1 MSEPSTPLMRQYS
14 AIKKEHPNALLFFR
28 LGDFY
33 ELFFDDAILAARE
46 LQITLTSR
54 NKEKGVNIPMCGVPY
69 HAAEGYIA
77 KLIRRGFKVA
87 VCEQVEDPRLATK
100 LVRREVTRVVTPG
113 TAADS
118 SLNAEENNFLAAVA
132 TVGDRVGFAALDLS
146 TGEFRAT
153 EFAGESAGRRIQEE
167 LEQLRPKEMLYGSSA
182 PLLEHASSTQL
193 GSFATLNGRD
203 TPHSTGTAPVARI
216 SGFGWAETPLDDWI
230 FAPDHAIPL
239 VENHFGV
246 LSLEG
251 FGLAGKQAAASAAGA
266 ILYYI
271 RSTQRGTLD
280 HVDRIGFYERQNC
293 LVLDAVTVRNL
304 ELIEPLFAG
313 TDAGV
318 TLIRCLDATITP
330 MGKRLLRMWML
341 RPSLD
346 RTEIE
351 ARLDAVD
358 VQVKDIVG
366 REELRRS
373 LDGILDLERL
383 LSRVTLE
390 TANPRDVL
398 ALGASLGK
406 LPKVRGVLAGLLAPR
421 LAMLHAAIDELG
433 DLRGKIESMLAPEP
447 PLTLNDGGVIAAG
460 IDKDLDEL
468 RDLSHNSK
476 QYLAQVETRERERTG
491 IGSLKVKFNSIFGY
505 YIEISKA
512 NLHHAPTDYERKQTL
527 VNAERFT
534 TPELKEYESK
544 ILDAQEK
551 IVEIERRLFAE
562 LRSAIAAEAKRIRQT
577 ALALAEVDVL
587 GSLAHIAALRNYCRP
602 KFEADNSDQT
612 ADLEIVEGRHP
623 VIELQEMT
631 IGNDRFVPNDLFLN
645 SKTHNIVVLT
655 GPNMGGKSTYLRQ
668 AALIVIMAQMG
679 SFVPARSVRM
689 GIVDRVFTRIGA
701 SDNVARGRSTFMV
714 EMTETAAILHTA
726 TPRSLIL
733 LDEVGRGTSTY
744 DGLAIAWAA
753 VEYLHARVRA
763 KTLFATHYFEL
774 TELAEQLSG
783 VKNYHVSVKETGGSV
798 VFLRRVEPG
807 AADRSYGI
815 EVAKLAGLPNEVVV
829 RAREVLAEHESSE
842 HRLSGH
848 LTPGSAPERPAQLT
862 IFTPLSQPVLEKLR
876 EADLDRM
883 TPLEALN
890 LLAEL
895 KKADWQKRWQRR
907 TQLIH
912 ASGQLLIVGFDGTEM
927 SPRLASLLAKIAPAG
942 VILFARNIKG
952 VEQTHTLLRECQK
965 CVAMPLFTCVDLE
978 GGTVDRFR
986 NVLGTAPSPA
996 EVFATGSRA
1005 LYRKHGRVIGEN
1017 CRALGFNVD
1026 FAPVLDLAFAASR
1039 SVMSSRAVSDDPK
1052 QVVVYAREFLQG
1064 LRDAGVLGCGK
1075 HFPWAG

>member
-1 MSEPSTPLMRQYS
+1 MICNFETFLRFRRRHCKPFRNRIAKYEITNYKLPIASSPMSEPSTPLMRQYA
-14 AIKKEHPNALLFFR
+14 AIKKQHPNALLFFR

-33 ELFFDDAILAARE
+33 ELFFDDAVLAARE

-54 NKEKGVNIPMCGVPY
+54 NKEKGVKIPMCGVPY

-77 KLIRRGFKVA
+77 KLIRSGFKVA
-87 VCEQVEDPRLATK
+87 VCEQVEDPRLAKT

-132 TVGDRVGFAALDLS
+132 AVGERVGFAALDLS

-153 EFAGESAGRRIQEE
+153 EFAGESAGQRIQEE

-182 PLLEHASSTQL
+182 PLLDRAAGGQL
-193 GSFATLNGRD
+193 RSLAPPDGAQPRHHTGR
-203 TPHSTGTAPVARI
+203 V
-216 SGFGWAETPLDDWI
+216 SGGGWAETPLDDWI
-230 FAPDHAIPL
+230 FASDHAIPL
-239 VENHFGV
+239 LENHFGV

-304 ELIEPLFAG
+304 ELIEPLFPGMSAG
-313 TDAGV
+313 ANVGV
-318 TLIRCLDATITP
+318 TLFRCMDATVTP
-330 MGKRLLRMWML
+330 MGKRLLRTWML

-346 RTEIE
+346 RSEIE
-351 ARLDAVD
+351 GRLDAVE
-358 VQVKDIVG
+358 VQVKDTVR
-366 REELRRS
+366 REELRRA

-390 TANPRDVL
+390 TANPRDLL
-398 ALGASLGK
+398 ALGASLGRI
-406 LPKVRGVLAGLLAPR
+406 PKVRTVLSGLSTAGLSATR
-421 LAMLHAAIDELG
+421 LHSLHGLVDELA
-433 DLRGKIESMLAPEP
+433 DLRERIDRTLVPEP
-447 PLTLNDGGVIAAG
+447 PLTLGDGGVIAAG
-460 IDKDLDEL
+460 VDKDLDEL
-468 RDLSHNSK
+468 RDLSRNSK
-476 QYLAQVETRERERTG
+476 QYLAQVEQRERERTG

-512 NLHHAPTDYERKQTL
+512 NLHLSPADYERKQTL

-551 IVEIERRLFAE
+551 IVDIERRLFAE

-587 GSLAHIAALRNYCRP
+587 GCLAHIAALRNYCRP
-602 KFEADNSDQT
+602 RFDEAQKETDGG
-612 ADLEIVEGRHP
+612 DLEIVEGRHP
-623 VIELQEMT
+623 VIELQELAA
-631 IGNDRFVPNDLFLN
+631 GSERFVPNDLFLDSSAASASSSSSSP
-645 SKTHNIVVLT
+645 SKPQSATQDIPRQSIPRQNIIVLT

-679 SFVPARSVRM
+679 SFVPARAVRL

-726 TPRSLIL
+726 TARSLIL

-753 VEYLHARVRA
+753 VEYLHARVHA
-763 KTLFATHYFEL
+763 KSLFATHYFEL

-848 LTPGSAPERPAQLT
+848 LTPGASAEAERPTQLT
-862 IFTPLSQPVLEKLR
+862 IFTPLSQPVLGKLR
-876 EADLDRM
+876 EVDLNRL

-895 KKADWQKRWQRR
+895 KKE
-907 TQLIH
+907 I
-912 ASGQLLIVGFDGTEM
+912 
-927 SPRLASLLAKIAPAG
+927 
-942 VILFARNIKG
+942 
-952 VEQTHTLLRECQK
+952 
-965 CVAMPLFTCVDLE
+965 
-978 GGTVDRFR
+978 
-986 NVLGTAPSPA
+986 
-996 EVFATGSRA
+996 
-1005 LYRKHGRVIGEN
+1005 
-1017 CRALGFNVD
+1017 
-1026 FAPVLDLAFAASR
+1026 
-1039 SVMSSRAVSDDPK
+1039 
-1052 QVVVYAREFLQG
+1052 
-1064 LRDAGVLGCGK
+1064 
-1075 HFPWAG
+1075 

>member
-1 MSEPSTPLMRQYS
+1 MSAPSTPLMRQYS

-33 ELFFDDAILAARE
+33 ELFFDDAVLAARE

-54 NKEKGVNIPMCGVPY
+54 NKEKGVAIPMCGVPY

-87 VCEQVEDPRLATK
+87 VCEQVEDPRLAKK

-132 TVGDRVGFAALDLS
+132 TTGDRVGFAALDLS

-153 EFAGESAGRRIQEE
+153 EFGGESAGRRIQEE
-167 LEQLRPKEMLYGSSA
+167 LEQLRPKELLYGSSA
-182 PLLEHASSTQL
+182 PLFELTKRAVRQ
-193 GSFATLNGRD
+193 
-203 TPHSTGTAPVARI
+203 TPLVQAP
-216 SGFGWAETPLDDWI
+216 SGITPRPADSAWAETPLDDWI

-251 FGLAGKQAAASAAGA
+251 FGLAGKPAAASAAGA

-280 HVDRIGFYERQNC
+280 HIDRIGFYERQNC

-318 TLIRCLDATITP
+318 TLFRSMDATVTP
-330 MGKRLLRMWML
+330 MGKRLLRAWML
-341 RPSLD
+341 RPSVEVG
-346 RTEIE
+346 EIE
-351 ARLDAVD
+351 ARLESVEAL
-358 VQVKDIVG
+358 VKDIVR
-366 REELRRS
+366 REELRRT

-390 TANPRDVL
+390 TANPRDVI
-398 ALGASLGK
+398 ALGASLARIR
-406 LPKVRGVLAGLLAPR
+406 KVRATLAGLAPVR
-421 LAMLHAAIDELG
+421 IAALHALVDELG
-433 DLRGKIESMLAPEP
+433 DLRAKIEQTIVGEP
-447 PLTLNDGGVIAAG
+447 PITLSDGGVIAPG

-468 RDLSHNSK
+468 RDLSRNSK
-476 QYLAQVETRERERTG
+476 QYLAKVEERERERTG

-512 NLHHAPTDYERKQTL
+512 NLAHAPTDYERKQTL

-562 LRSAIAAEAKRIRQT
+562 LRTAIAAEAKRIRQT

-587 GSLAHIAALRNYCRP
+587 ACFAHIAALRNYCRP
-602 KFEADNSDQT
+602 KFEMEFAGEKSSRSG
-612 ADLEIVEGRHP
+612 DLEIIEGRHP
-623 VIELQEMT
+623 VIEQQELAA
-631 IGNDRFVPNDLFLN
+631 GSERFVPNDIFLN
-645 SKTHNIVVLT
+645 TASHNIIVLT

-668 AALIVIMAQMG
+668 TALIVIMAQMG
-679 SFVPARSVRM
+679 LFVPARSARL

-701 SDNVARGRSTFMV
+701 SDNLARGRSTFMV

-726 TPRSLIL
+726 TARSLIL

-753 VEYLHARVRA
+753 IEYLHAHVRA

-774 TELAEQLSG
+774 TELAGQLAG
-783 VKNYHVSVKETGGSV
+783 VKNYHVSVKEAGGSV
-798 VFLRRVEPG
+798 VFLRKVEPG

-842 HRLSGH
+842 HRLTERI
-848 LTPGSAPERPAQLT
+848 TPGSSDVPERPAQLT

-876 EADLDRM
+876 EVDLNRL

-895 KKADWQKRWQRR
+895 KKE
-907 TQLIH
+907 I
-912 ASGQLLIVGFDGTEM
+912 
-927 SPRLASLLAKIAPAG
+927 
-942 VILFARNIKG
+942 
-952 VEQTHTLLRECQK
+952 
-965 CVAMPLFTCVDLE
+965 
-978 GGTVDRFR
+978 
-986 NVLGTAPSPA
+986 
-996 EVFATGSRA
+996 
-1005 LYRKHGRVIGEN
+1005 
-1017 CRALGFNVD
+1017 
-1026 FAPVLDLAFAASR
+1026 
-1039 SVMSSRAVSDDPK
+1039 
-1052 QVVVYAREFLQG
+1052 
-1064 LRDAGVLGCGK
+1064 
-1075 HFPWAG
+1075 